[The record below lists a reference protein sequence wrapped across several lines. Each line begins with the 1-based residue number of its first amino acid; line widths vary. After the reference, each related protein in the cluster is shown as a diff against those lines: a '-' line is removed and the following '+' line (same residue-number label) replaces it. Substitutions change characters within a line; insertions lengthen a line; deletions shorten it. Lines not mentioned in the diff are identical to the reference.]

1 MCVYIYIYIYIVLIE
16 KKVDISHISH
26 TTQHICNLQK
36 LFNQKKKRK
45 RKKKPYN
52 GNWRTTAT
60 RYILCWMYVFFPLEW
75 IHTAVEFTQRGY
87 IYIYIWNYDIIH
99 IEQEEVEKKKS
110 KNKKLRK
117 FHYPLIP
124 LNIYFSLPL
133 PLFSHWPT
141 DLKNELC
148 TINLKYFFKEQ
159 YSQNLKN
166 N

>member
-1 MCVYIYIYIYIVLIE
+1 MCVYIYIYIVLIE

-36 LFNQKKKRK
+36 LFNQKKKEKGK
-45 RKKKPYN
+45 RNPIMGIEGQQQQNISYVGCMYFSPYN
-52 GNWRTTAT
+52 GSIRLYNSPKEDT
-60 RYILCWMYVFFPLEW
+60 
-75 IHTAVEFTQRGY
+75 Y
-87 IYIYIWNYDIIH
+87 IYIYMKLWYNSYWTRRSR
-99 IEQEEVEKKKS
+99 KKKS

-117 FHYPLIP
+117 FHYPLIS

-133 PLFSHWPT
+133 PLFSHWPK